1 MGFALLCQIIFVN
14 LLQNP
19 YVCSTTL
26 RGVRDLGVSPNC
38 EMCVRVTNAAPHGAI
53 SCAFG
58 GHGRLRS
65 RLPSGLAARLEES
78 ECFIEGVWIVR
89 EIRKHYVNVRFS
101 DKEFEKLSTLMHLSG
116 FNNRSKFI
124 RYSILQRR
132 DRRRYLSRNE
142 ANVAKQIELLRLDLK
157 RIGVNYNQRVKTL
170 NRLAN
175 VKDRQGKAIVNARD
189 IEHDMQE
196 MKRLMDG
203 MVKTFS
209 EIRAAVLESDG
220 DEEGDE
226 KKKDDADGP

>member
-1 MGFALLCQIIFVN
+1 M
-14 LLQNP
+14 
-19 YVCSTTL
+19 
-26 RGVRDLGVSPNC
+26 
-38 EMCVRVTNAAPHGAI
+38 
-53 SCAFG
+53 
-58 GHGRLRS
+58 
-65 RLPSGLAARLEES
+65 
-78 ECFIEGVWIVR
+78 R
-89 EIRKHYVNVRFS
+89 EIRTHYVNVRFS
-101 DKEFEKLSTLMHLSG
+101 EKEYEKLGTLMRLSG
-116 FNNRSKFI
+116 YNNRSKYI
-124 RYSILQRR
+124 RDSLISKRYQRR
-132 DRRRYLSRNE
+132 NFSNLQS
-142 ANVAKQIELLRLDLK
+142 NVAKQIELLRLDLK

-209 EIRAAVLESDG
+209 EIRAAVLDSDG

>member
-1 MGFALLCQIIFVN
+1 M
-14 LLQNP
+14 
-19 YVCSTTL
+19 
-26 RGVRDLGVSPNC
+26 
-38 EMCVRVTNAAPHGAI
+38 
-53 SCAFG
+53 
-58 GHGRLRS
+58 
-65 RLPSGLAARLEES
+65 
-78 ECFIEGVWIVR
+78 R

-209 EIRAAVLESDG
+209 EIRAAVLESDEG
-220 DEEGDE
+220 EEGDE